1 MSSNNKTIVGKMEK
15 GGFIKKMTPAQKEAF
30 MRGQKVSVPLDKR
43 HNIHYHKVRGHTT
56 IGLDAFKPYERKNL
70 DFMRRSYRGEATQSV
85 YAVQALH
92 HGLMKNVVLKE
103 LNLAALGLYKIQ
115 SENFIQSTRTG
126 MTPNSDLNMKSFK
139 QQMSFYI
146 HLMNDNEEKAKKAL
160 EKTQSTMV
168 DMMVAFEEEPDKW
181 GISDT
186 ADHSLEEHLKRT
198 DEDMSLENNYIKA
211 CNLMKQQIAEMKQVF
226 DKFFGKMALQLAKI
240 LGDRTGEL
248 TMTHP
253 FNNKEL
259 VIKVERKGEIALKHD
274 MLEWSWWKRLD
285 TFKGVERFQKF
296 IWQHYNWDIIKQ
308 NMLAHVN
315 HPDATDEDRE
325 ECNKIIKEFKP
336 NNLEDELSVMNKFT
350 QMIMKGYLKVNRGEY
365 DNITAA
371 PAWVKTLME
380 NYRELESAWFMW
392 YAMYVDKVLLEE
404 GWEKTAK
411 KFKEEWGMPGCRAHL
426 LGEVEFPE
434 NWFHEL

>member
-1 MSSNNKTIVGKMEK
+1 M
-15 GGFIKKMTPAQKEAF
+15 
-30 MRGQKVSVPLDKR
+30 
-43 HNIHYHKVRGHTT
+43 
-56 IGLDAFKPYERKNL
+56 
-70 DFMRRSYRGEATQSV
+70 
-85 YAVQALH
+85 
-92 HGLMKNVVLKE
+92 
-103 LNLAALGLYKIQ
+103 
-115 SENFIQSTRTG
+115 
-126 MTPNSDLNMKSFK
+126 
-139 QQMSFYI
+139 
-146 HLMNDNEEKAKKAL
+146 
-160 EKTQSTMV
+160 
-168 DMMVAFEEEPDKW
+168 
-181 GISDT
+181 
-186 ADHSLEEHLKRT
+186 KRT

-411 KFKEEWGMPGCRAHL
+411 KFKEEWGMPGSRAHL